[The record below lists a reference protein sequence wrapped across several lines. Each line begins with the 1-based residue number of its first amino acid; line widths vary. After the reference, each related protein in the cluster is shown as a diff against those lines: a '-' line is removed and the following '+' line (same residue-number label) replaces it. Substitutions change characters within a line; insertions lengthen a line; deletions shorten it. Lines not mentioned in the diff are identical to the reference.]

1 MAVLATLALTSV
13 ATAQQLVG
21 PFRKADYPQA
31 VIDRPLTL
39 PAGMVEGEAGFTF
52 VSTRFPRVLGIG
64 GADEWLS
71 DLTLRVG
78 ITDWL
83 QVEAGTAFSLDYT
96 QRDVDNFQGSSPFD
110 IRSTLTSWQRVV
122 PLRFS
127 ALALDTDSLDTA
139 VTLTLPFVAHS
150 SRIIRFGRFGQ
161 ERFSN
166 SGRVLPA
173 VALAAPT
180 RWRLTDWLWVRGGQN
195 LFAVTTDDGT
205 AAFSFD
211 AGLGVQPIPM
221 IALTMDTRL
230 ASVAFDGDG
239 ESSSNTLGN
248 SVPLAWQLTVAPC
261 RLFDV
266 VGDVAVDDVG
276 RGFDNYLLRLGFR
289 ARF

>member
-1 MAVLATLALTSV
+1 MALACLVAPHV
-13 ATAQQLVG
+13 ATAAQLVG
-21 PFRKADYPQA
+21 PFTKADYPRE

-39 PAGMVEGEAGFTF
+39 PAGMVEGEVGFDF
-52 VSTRFPRVLGIG
+52 VSTRFEPVLGIG
-64 GADEWLS
+64 GADEWLA

-78 ITDWL
+78 LTDWL

-96 QRDVDNFQGSSPFD
+96 QRHIDNFQGSSPFD
-110 IRSTLTSWQRVV
+110 IRSSLTSWQRVV

-127 ALALDTDSLDTA
+127 VLALDTDALDTA
-139 VTLTLPFVAHS
+139 VTLTLPFVAHA
-150 SRIIRFGRFGQ
+150 SRRVFYGRLAS
-161 ERFSN
+161 EKFSN

-180 RWRLTDWLWVRGGQN
+180 RWRLTDWLWLRGGQN

-205 AAFSFD
+205 AHFSFD
-211 AGLGVQPIPM
+211 AGIGVQAAPM
-221 IALTMDTRL
+221 VALTMDTRL

-239 ESSSNTLGN
+239 ESSSDTLGN
-248 SVPLAWQLTVAPC
+248 SVPLGWQLTFAPC

-266 VGDVAVDDVG
+266 VGDVAVDDIG
-276 RGFDNYLLRLGFR
+276 RGFDDYLLRLGFR